1 MPSIHNVR
9 AAVRFICVI
18 NVVNAVVN
26 FVLRQNTYSTS
37 AFPTIYLNPF
47 RCPLGPLRES
57 MSDLNP
63 LFRRMT
69 YIGKDVITWVVLC
82 EV

>member
-9 AAVRFICVI
+9 AAVRFIYVI
-18 NVVNAVVN
+18 DVVDAVVD

-37 AFPTIYLNPF
+37 AFPTIYLNLF
-47 RCPLGPLRES
+47 RCPLGPLREC
-57 MSDLNP
+57 MSNLNP

-69 YIGKDVITWVVLC
+69 YVGKDVIPWVFFC